1 MIFLD
6 RYWRMNLTPLF
17 IVFFTVTFGMALGG
31 VWEIYEFTV
40 DQIFG
45 GSLAGPM
52 QAGLADTMWDMIA
65 DLIGSAAVAVVGI
78 VYFHSHRVEELED
91 SMDGHGEA

>member
-1 MIFLD
+1 M
-6 RYWRMNLTPLF
+6 
-17 IVFFTVTFGMALGG
+17 
-31 VWEIYEFTV
+31 

-65 DLIGSAAVAVVGI
+65 DLLGSGAVSLIGI
-78 VYFHSHRVEELED
+78 VYFHYHRVEEIED
-91 SMDGHGEA
+91 SMDGHREA